1 MGNDFV
7 EAAPRIELG
16 NKGFADLCLTAWLC
30 RHIKLVERETRFE
43 LATPALARRCSTAEL
58 FPHVHGASGQ
68 NRTVDTRIFSPL
80 LYQLSYRGT
89 FFCKKKWRPR
99 SDLNWRS
106 SPWQGDML
114 TATPRGRVSTLVDYS
129 YILTWATNIMQVL
142 FSNFLM
148 NFSKIYRNKN
158 YTSKIVYNSHLYS
171 VYFNILQIISPNY
184 RNKIGT

>member
-7 EAAPRIELG
+7 EAAPRIEPG

-80 LYQLSYRGT
+80 LYRLSYRGM
-89 FFCKKKWRPR
+89 
-99 SDLNWRS
+99 N
-106 SPWQGDML
+106 GD
-114 TATPRGRVSTLVDYS
+114 PD
-129 YILTWATNIMQVL
+129 
-142 FSNFLM
+142 
-148 NFSKIYRNKN
+148 
-158 YTSKIVYNSHLYS
+158 
-171 VYFNILQIISPNY
+171 QI
-184 RNKIGT
+184 

>member
-30 RHIKLVERETRFE
+30 RHMYGKKMERETRFE

-80 LYQLSYRGT
+80 LYQLSYRGM
-89 FFCKKKWRPR
+89 
-99 SDLNWRS
+99 N
-106 SPWQGDML
+106 GD
-114 TATPRGRVSTLVDYS
+114 PD
-129 YILTWATNIMQVL
+129 
-142 FSNFLM
+142 
-148 NFSKIYRNKN
+148 
-158 YTSKIVYNSHLYS
+158 
-171 VYFNILQIISPNY
+171 QI
-184 RNKIGT
+184 